1 MVRRLLVIA
10 IIGIGVILGGLWCSN
25 PVSSDELGIEFIRL
39 PHADES
45 QVPDSLKKAYIEDA
59 GILTLHIVQE
69 VGSEVND
76 QVELPNELLTAL
88 YNALI
93 YVYNATDLAARD
105 SVVDMY
111 DIHVT
116 HTWAIRSLIVAIDST
131 KAWTQAW
138 RKGERFTGQQQIDW
152 LMVKYGLE
160 LEKYYE
166 FPWGHTVT
174 LASSRPINMAAL
186 AKRFAAIKGVTYA
199 EPNGGIGDGPGITA
213 QAGTDHWLLTYSLG
227 WGDCPSGCIDRHY
240 WYFEVSTSGEV
251 TYTGSSGTPIPEL
264 ITY

>member
-1 MVRRLLVIA
+1 MVRRLLYIA
-10 IIGIGVILGGLWCSN
+10 TFGIVVILVGLRCSN
-25 PVSSDELGIEFIRL
+25 PVSNDELGIEFIRL

-45 QVPDSLKKAYIEDA
+45 QVPDSLKKAYIEDV
-59 GILTLHIVQE
+59 GILTLRIVQE
-69 VGSEVND
+69 VGGEVND
-76 QVELPNELLTAL
+76 QVELPDELLTTL

-93 YVYNATDLAARD
+93 YVYNATDLATRD
-105 SVVDMY
+105 SVVDTY

-138 RKGERFTGQQQIDW
+138 RKGERLTGQQQIDG
-152 LMVKYGLE
+152 LMEKYDLE

-166 FPWGHTVT
+166 FPWAHTVT
-174 LASSRPINMAAL
+174 LASSRPMNMAAL
-186 AKRFAAIKGVTYA
+186 AKRFAAIKGVIYA
-199 EPNGGIGDGPGITA
+199 EPNGGAGDGPDITA
-213 QAGTDHWLLTYSLG
+213 QAGTDHWLLTYSFG
-227 WGDCPSGCIDRHY
+227 WGDCPSGCIYRHY
-240 WYFEVSTSGEV
+240 WSFEVSSSGEV